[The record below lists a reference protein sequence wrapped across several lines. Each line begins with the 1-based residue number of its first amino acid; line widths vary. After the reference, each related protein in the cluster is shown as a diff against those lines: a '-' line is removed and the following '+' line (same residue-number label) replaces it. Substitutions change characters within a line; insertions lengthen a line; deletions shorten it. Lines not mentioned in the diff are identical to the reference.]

1 MAQTG
6 FTPILIYSG
15 TTAAQAPLA
24 ANLTNST
31 LGSELAINITDGKLF
46 YKDNGGVVQ
55 VIGWKVVPAT
65 AGGTG
70 QTSYAVGDILYA
82 DTTTSLAKLSDIATG
97 NALISGG
104 VGVAPSWGK
113 IGLTTHVTGTLPVA
127 NGGTGQSS
135 NLTQYGVIYGL
146 TTTAMAS
153 TAAGTSTQ
161 VLHGN
166 ASGAPTWSAVSLT
179 ADVSGTLPIA
189 NGGTNATA
197 TPTAGGVSYGTGTAF
212 AFTAA
217 GTSNYLLQSAGTG
230 APTWSNSINGI
241 TIGAT
246 TTANGS
252 FATLTAKTPQVT
264 SSTPFYHIIKTGEY
278 SLGGGNQ
285 RPAAIIEGAWQI
297 PTSNAD
303 IAPVDI
309 GASDK
314 WRMILIGAW
323 GNYYNG
329 FGVNGP
335 GNYCE
340 ITSDNN
346 TLAIGST
353 GITVTRNAT
362 TGYLQWVN
370 DFDQIYGAEFQGTII
385 ISNSGGAPSYSFNV
399 KGGMSALGVY
409 STTVGATNRDV
420 YVDNTGVIGYVSS
433 TRESKTNIQSLDN
446 VSWLLQLDPVQF
458 NRRKKKPVFAP
469 DNDRLPIGETY
480 SDEGYDELEYGLIAD
495 DAKIINDEL
504 CFYDIDENGNKVLR
518 GVHYSKLITPLLKLV
533 QTQQNAIDIL
543 KSEMTAIKNGAAS

>member
-1 MAQTG
+1 MAQSG
-6 FTPILIYSG
+6 FTPILIYSS
-15 TTAAQAPLA
+15 TTPTQAPSA
-24 ANLTNST
+24 SNLTNST

-46 YKDNGGVVQ
+46 YKDNANVVQ

-70 QTSYAVGDILYA
+70 QTSYTVGDILYA
-82 DTTTSLAKLSDIATG
+82 NTTTSLAKLPDIATG

-135 NLTQYGVIYGL
+135 NLTQYGVIYGS
-146 TTTAMAS
+146 TTAAMAS

-217 GTSNYLLQSAGTG
+217 GTSNYLLQSAGSG

-252 FATLTAKTPQVT
+252 FSTLTAKTPQVT
-264 SSTPFYHIIKTGEY
+264 SSATPYYHVIKTGEFDV
-278 SLGGGNQ
+278 GGGSQ
-285 RPAAIIEGAWQI
+285 RPAAILEGAWYI
-297 PTSNAD
+297 NTTNSD

-314 WRMILIGAW
+314 WRVILIGAW
-323 GNYYNG
+323 GNYFNG

-340 ITSDNN
+340 ITSDSN
-346 TLAIGST
+346 T
-353 GITVTRNAT
+353 ITVGSLTVTITRNST
-362 TGYLQWVN
+362 TGYLQW
-370 DFDQIYGAEFQGTII
+370 ISAATYGSEFQGTII

-399 KGGMSALGVY
+399 KGGISALGVY

-420 YVDNTGVIGYVSS
+420 YVDDTGVIGYVSS
-433 TRESKTNIQSLDN
+433 TRESKTNIQSLDD

-469 DNDRLPIGETY
+469 DNDRLPIGEAY
-480 SDEGYDELEYGLIAD
+480 SDEPYQELEYGLIAD
-495 DAKIINDEL
+495 DAKVINDKL
-504 CFYDIDENGNKVLR
+504 CFYDIDESGNKVLR
-518 GVHYSKLITPLLKLV
+518 GVHYSKLITPILRLAQK
-533 QTQQNAIDIL
+533 QQVEIENL
-543 KSEMTAIKNGAAS
+543 KSEIAAIKTGNPS